1 MVMAAIL
8 GFAAFAIVVYFVRRA
23 VGFTP
28 HVPSA
33 ASMEFGEGQ
42 IVSPLRERLR
52 PFLDGLVIVLGL
64 TVVVVAVLA
73 PIIANL

>member
-1 MVMAAIL
+1 MAMGAIL
-8 GFAAFAIVVYFVRRA
+8 GFAAFAMVVYFVRRA

-28 HVPSA
+28 NAPSA
-33 ASMEFGEGQ
+33 SVMKLGEGQ
-42 IVSPLRERLR
+42 IVSPLRERIR

>member
-1 MVMAAIL
+1 MVLAAIL
-8 GFAAFAIVVYFVRRA
+8 GFGAFAIVVYFVRRA

-28 HVPSA
+28 HAPSA
-33 ASMEFGEGQ
+33 AAMELGEGQ
-42 IVSPLRERLR
+42 IVSPLKERIR

-64 TVVVVAVLA
+64 TVVVVAILA